1 MVYIISWFIIGFI
14 GGILCSV
21 IDVVINDHKTFEV
34 RMPILLSFLG
44 GFLILWFFLYEKESR
59 RLEKER
65 LRFFQQYK
73 VDFL

>member
-14 GGILCSV
+14 GGIMCSTV
-21 IDVVINDHKTFEV
+21 DIFINEHTKFEIK
-34 RMPILLSFLG
+34 MPILLSFLG
-44 GFLILWFFLYEKESR
+44 GLLILWFFLYEKESR